1 MASSAP
7 THSTRVHEYEG
18 SNFLSS
24 KSLQRVV
31 SEVIRTV
38 QSKDVIKLNF
48 GYCLDTVE

>member
-1 MASSAP
+1 M
-7 THSTRVHEYEG
+7 RVHEYEG

-24 KSLQRVV
+24 KNLQRVV